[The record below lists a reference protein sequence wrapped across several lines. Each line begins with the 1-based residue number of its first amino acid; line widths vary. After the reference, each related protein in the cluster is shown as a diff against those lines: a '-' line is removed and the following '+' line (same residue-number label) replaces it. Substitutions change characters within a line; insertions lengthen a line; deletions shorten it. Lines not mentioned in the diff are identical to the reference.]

1 MSYNIS
7 MDKYIKTSNYTI
19 FQNKFY
25 ETETGLPVSPIE
37 TQNYTII
44 QVAESLYMRGM
55 EIKAHKQICD
65 LEITLLLDGVL
76 WCEIN
81 GAKQKLEPKNL
92 HIVFLDESHSLASK
106 KYCRFQ
112 TLAINFKGK
121 AKKILESIQNKYYE
135 QREIIVYDN
144 IKLMSAIVGEFLNE
158 NEPFFCENLDAIVTS
173 FLIKILRNS
182 EAEYKKLVLEEDY
195 LFNVVNYIDSN
206 FINIFSLKELQ
217 GFGYSYSQICKKFKE
232 KYSKTPKEYLI
243 AKKMDYAFNLL
254 KKGEKVSVVSETL
267 GYSNQFNFCR
277 AFKTH
282 FGFSPSKIKEQ

>member
-1 MSYNIS
+1 MS
-7 MDKYIKTSNYTI
+7 KYISNSNYSI

-25 ETETGLPVSPIE
+25 ETETGKTLSPIE

-44 QVAESLYMRGM
+44 QVAESLYMGDM
-55 EIKAHKQICD
+55 KIEEHEQICD
-65 LEITLLLDGVL
+65 IEITVLLDGVL

-92 HIVFLDESHSLASK
+92 HIVFLGEKHALTSK
-106 KYCRFQ
+106 KFCRFQ

-121 AKKILESIQNKYYE
+121 AKEILDCIKNKYYK
-135 QREIIVYDN
+135 QRKLIKYDT
-144 IKLMSAIVGEFLNE
+144 IKLMSAIIGEFLNV
-158 NEPFFCENLDAIVTS
+158 NEPFFCENLDATVTS
-173 FLIKILRNS
+173 FLIKILRNN
-182 EAEYKKLVLEEDY
+182 EAKYKKIVLEEDY

-217 GFGYSYSQICKKFKE
+217 SVGYSYSQICKKFKE
-232 KYSKTPKEYLI
+232 KYNKTPKEYLNE
-243 AKKMDYAFNLL
+243 KKMDYAFNLL

-282 FGFSPSKIKEQ
+282 FGFSPSKIKE